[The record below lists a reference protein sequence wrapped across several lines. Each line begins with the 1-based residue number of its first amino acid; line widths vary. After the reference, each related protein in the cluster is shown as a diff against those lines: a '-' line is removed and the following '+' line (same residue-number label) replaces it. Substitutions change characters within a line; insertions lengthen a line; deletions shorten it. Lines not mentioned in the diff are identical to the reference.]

1 VDHLCPNCSLA
12 VASGAPFCSACR
24 APQIRFVPAESVEA
38 VVGADHA
45 TDEAMPATTPLA
57 WRPAFRAAFLG
68 GVFSALT
75 MGIFGGLLGFGFMAG
90 GTLSVYAYRRRVP
103 GSALKL
109 ASGALLGA
117 ISGFFGFLL
126 LAVLAAGKILF
137 SHKGLRQTAF
147 ANMDRVVQNTD
158 PQLQQSV
165 LGVVE
170 HLTPEGFVLFIA
182 MSAVCACL
190 MFVFF
195 SVLGGAIGANITRR
209 SPK

>member
-1 VDHLCPNCSLA
+1 
-12 VASGAPFCSACR
+12 
-24 APQIRFVPAESVEA
+24 VEA
-38 VVGADHA
+38 VERADDPS
-45 TDEAMPATTPLA
+45 DEALPATTPLA
-57 WRPAFRAAFLG
+57 WRPAIRAAFLG
-68 GVFSALT
+68 GIFSAVT

-117 ISGFFGFLL
+117 ISGLFGFLL
-126 LAVLAAGKILF
+126 LTVLAAVKILV
-137 SHKGLRQTAF
+137 SHKGEELRQTAF

-165 LGVVE
+165 LGIVQ
-170 HLTPEGFVLFIA
+170 HFKTPQGFVLFVA
-182 MSAVCACL
+182 MSAVCTCL